1 MEVLKMAEMNEFTAD
16 LYTLIDEDGEEV
28 KFELLDVMDHEGE
41 RYYAM
46 TPYIEEESESL
57 EGDAEIIILRSD
69 MEGEEE
75 TLVTLDDD
83 DLYEKIGNMFLER
96 INAEFDDDEE

>member
-1 MEVLKMAEMNEFTAD
+1 MADMNEFTPD

-28 KFELLDVMDHEGE
+28 KFELVDMMDFEGN

-46 TPYIEEESESL
+46 TPFIEEEIENL

-69 MEGEEE
+69 MDGEEE
-75 TLVTLDDD
+75 ILVTLDDD
-83 DLYEKIGNMFLER
+83 DLYEKIGNIFLER
-96 INAEFDDDEE
+96 INAELDDDEE

>member
-16 LYTLIDEDGEEV
+16 LYTLIDEDGAEV

-46 TPYIEEESESL
+46 TPYIEEEAENL

-69 MEGEEE
+69 MDGEEE

-96 INAEFDDDEE
+96 INAEFDDEEE

>member
-1 MEVLKMAEMNEFTAD
+1 MADMNEFTAD

-28 KFELLDVMDHEGE
+28 KFELVDVMDHEGE

-46 TPYIEEESESL
+46 TPYIEDEAEDL

-69 MEGEEE
+69 MDGEEE
-75 TLVTLDDD
+75 ILVTLEDDV
-83 DLYEKIGNMFLER
+83 LYEKIGNIFLER
-96 INAEFDDDEE
+96 INADLDEEEE